1 MDNIIAS
8 CSAHVSY
15 LYNSKVNALLP
26 MIHAEVEVVKGRG
39 NQPTETLNFCATPA
53 GMNQLMASIQ
63 DAIQTTEMAKNS
75 KPQFMTEGE
84 WFQFLK
90 NHPEDAVINGD
101 DQPPVEG

>member
-1 MDNIIAS
+1 
-8 CSAHVSY
+8 
-15 LYNSKVNALLP
+15 
-26 MIHAEVEVVKGRG
+26 
-39 NQPTETLNFCATPA
+39 
-53 GMNQLMASIQ
+53 MNQLMASIQ